1 MDIIMIMLRT
11 IYDIYLVAHI
21 VSVSVSPLI
30 ILLIT
35 TVLINSTLGPPQLKQ
50 TKKEIKMSL
59 WN

>member
-1 MDIIMIMLRT
+1 MDFMLRT
-11 IYDIYLVAHI
+11 IYDIYLVANI

-35 TVLINSTLGPPQLKQ
+35 TVLINSTLGLPQLKQ
-50 TKKEIKMSL
+50 TKKEIKIKMSL